1 MVEKKEDFQFYSTDE
16 RVMRAAVSV
25 IIIAGTEIIMI
36 KRAERKEDPWS
47 GHIGFPGGREEKLDN
62 FNPFKTAIRETNE
75 EIGIQLE
82 QSDFVRRL
90 TPLLPDKDF
99 KGYKL
104 ELWPFL
110 FELEN
115 VVDLKIDFNEVDEI
129 IKLPIKKITPELD
142 LNEREFSVLSGDK
155 MILPCLSLNENHV
168 VWGLSLIIL
177 TELSKVLSTKNQ

>member
-1 MVEKKEDFQFYSTDE
+1 MIEKKEDYQFYSTDD

-47 GHIGFPGGREEKLDN
+47 GHIGFPGGREEESDK
-62 FNPFKTAIRETNE
+62 FNPLKTAIRETNE
-75 EIGIQLE
+75 EIGVQLE
-82 QSDFVRRL
+82 QSDFTRRL

-115 VVDLKIDFNEVDEI
+115 VLDLNIDPNEVDEI

-142 LNEREFSVLSGDK
+142 LSEKEFSVLNGDK
-155 MILPCLSLNENHV
+155 KTLPCLSLNENHV
-168 VWGLSLIIL
+168 VWGLSLMIL
-177 TELSKVLSTKNQ
+177 TEVNKVLSTRNQ